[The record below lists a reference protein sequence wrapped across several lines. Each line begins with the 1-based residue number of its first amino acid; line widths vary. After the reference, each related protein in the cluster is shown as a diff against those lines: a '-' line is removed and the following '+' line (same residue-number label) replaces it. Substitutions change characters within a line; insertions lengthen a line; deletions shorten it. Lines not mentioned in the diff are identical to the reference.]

1 MHRNMNF
8 EIREALNEIMEIP
21 PMYRRD
27 FIVNY
32 LRRNKSKEEARQ
44 LLFSKTKAAFM
55 QKMVAEG
62 FISREEVLEKIGKK
76 RIEQYFHILSTMS

>member
-1 MHRNMNF
+1 MNY
-8 EIREALNEIMEIP
+8 EIKAALNEIMEIP
-21 PMYRRD
+21 PIYRRD

-32 LRRNKSKEEARQ
+32 LRRNMSKEDARQ
-44 LLFSKTKAAFM
+44 YLFRKTKADFM

-62 FISREEVLEKIGKK
+62 YISPEEVLEKIGKE